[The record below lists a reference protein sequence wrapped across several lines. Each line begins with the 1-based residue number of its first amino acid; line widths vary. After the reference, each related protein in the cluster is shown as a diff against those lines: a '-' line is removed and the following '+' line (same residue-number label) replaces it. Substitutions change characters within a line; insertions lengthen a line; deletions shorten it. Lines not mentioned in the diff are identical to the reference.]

1 MTWPTATPICLGIHY
16 TLADVAVGGALGW
29 LAFRFPA
36 IDWRGDHPN
45 LARLAD
51 KLAERASFSN
61 TTPREA

>member
-1 MTWPTATPICLGIHY
+1 MTRV
-16 TLADVAVGGALGW
+16 LAVLALLAGLGGALGW

-51 KLAERASFSN
+51 KLAERASFSS